1 MYLDFILYVNK
12 KCDGDRYMKMYDKI
26 NDYRK
31 EYVYEQYMRI
41 VDNIKDY
48 DKITRTKML
57 DAIYDIYSDFNN
69 IIDICTIRELK
80 YLKMVLDNDLT
91 LDDVINSAGKKRIK
105 YLDHKYDWER
115 KTLKNKFLLIS
126 DFYDESY
133 VPEEIEKSVR
143 KALKNVKLNEKKK
156 IDELNELMIG
166 YCKAQGIAILDSVVN
181 FVSGI
186 VDLDGSF
193 IFEHV
198 ENNRLFNYYVLVIEK
213 DIENLGDNIPVAI
226 HYDYSDIIDELEI
239 ERRKQGIAGTKKF
252 NLSLYSN
259 LFYYDFD
266 IDNPKIK
273 IFLEELNNLLFYFP
287 HFLWKLRK
295 IAMLNID
302 RKPLKKYL
310 FNILESKNSNLTDFL
325 IIMDEAMDEMP
336 SGALNGFS
344 PNEAKEILAQNILV
358 AKKKEEKYVKQQ
370 GACLSKK
377 DAKLFFKLYFALLE
391 FTNDKFNIV
400 SGLKIYNKVGLN
412 PALLDD
418 IIAKFWEQKDALIFE
433 FCIANPYKFN
443 KEEIDIV
450 KGFRKGVRGNIIVVK
465 YEKEYTVVLADS
477 KFYMIKGLNDNID
490 NCVLYKRLPYPGVT
504 AIMPFK
510 DVLIYDGMIL
520 GMNVNFSNEV
530 DEMLERESETSVR
543 YYHL

>member
-1 MYLDFILYVNK
+1 
-12 KCDGDRYMKMYDKI
+12 MKMYDKI

-91 LDDVINSAGKKRIK
+91 LDDVISSAGKKRIK

-115 KTLKNKFLLIS
+115 KTLKDKFLLIS
-126 DFYDESY
+126 DFYDEFY

-143 KALKNVKLNEKKK
+143 KALKNVKLNEKKR

-186 VDLDGSF
+186 VDLDENF

-198 ENNRLFNYYVLVIEK
+198 ANNRLFNYYVLVIEK

-273 IFLEELNNLLFYFP
+273 IFLEELNNLPFYFP
-287 HFLWKLRK
+287 HFLWELRK

-302 RKPLKKYL
+302 RTPLKKYL
-310 FNILESKNSNLTDFL
+310 FNILESKNCNLTDFL

-358 AKKKEEKYVKQQ
+358 AKKKEERYVKQQ

-377 DAKLFFKLYFALLE
+377 DVKLFFKLYFALLE

-400 SGLKIYNKVGLN
+400 PGLKIYNKVGLN

-418 IIAKFWEQKDALIFE
+418 IIAKFWKQKDALLFE

-450 KGFRKGVRGNIIVVK
+450 KEFRKGFRGNIIVVK

-490 NCVLYKRLPYPGVT
+490 NCVSYKRLPYLGVT

-520 GMNVNFSNEV
+520 GMNVDFSNEV
-530 DEMLERESETSVR
+530 DEMLERDSETSMR